1 MDQNEFQENDL
12 KLPKRAPKK
21 TKEIESV
28 TGPSSSDHS
37 KNKRNWWLILLVVF
51 MGLQVLLSVY
61 SSAMSQLHYQ
71 QEIMHRN
78 EVIRSVTA
86 YTTNLDALSATMLAD
101 YKKDVYNNANVNT
114 TAKQQVLGTEYNF
127 NAIMLLIK
135 QNSRL
140 MEVLAQMK

>member
-1 MDQNEFQENDL
+1 MEQNEAQEPNL
-12 KLPKRAPKK
+12 KLPRQAPKK
-21 TKEIESV
+21 SRQIESV
-28 TGPSSSDHS
+28 TGPFSSDTS
-37 KNKRNWWLILLVVF
+37 KNKKNWWLIILVVF

-61 SSAMSQLHYQ
+61 SSVMSQIHYQ
-71 QEIMHRN
+71 QEIIHRN

>member
-1 MDQNEFQENDL
+1 MEQIESQENNL

-21 TKEIESV
+21 SKEIESV
-28 TGPSSSDHS
+28 TGPFFSDTS
-37 KNKRNWWLILLVVF
+37 KNKKNWWLIVLVIF

-61 SSAMSQLHYQ
+61 SSIMSQVHYQ
-71 QEIMHRN
+71 QEIIHRN

-101 YKKDVYNNANVNT
+101 YKKDVYNNTNVNT